1 MLNTTAPPARWWA
14 LWLIR
19 SVFRARGCQAYW
31 WKRTSTTT
39 SSIPLTSLVSVFF
52 FPLSPKLSPEILVL
66 LLQGT
71 SEYNSLPTQFCALLP
86 PLLISDKQA
95 RHREVTRWFCFA
107 AYTELAMS
115 TVKQSQAIP
124 FTGPYSLLVCHLRNL
139 TGKTYLRMCTE
150 WTITSQF
157 SVQIFKIQSRFWSI
171 RAGHSSFPLSLVWSL
186 HHTDCGGLL
195 SQVTWKSWMEPRR
208 TPWRSL
214 KISLWSTRSAW
225 CCWRWA
231 VRPAAVVPLQTGSVP
246 VLSRLMSNHRHLCD
260 KL

>member
-1 MLNTTAPPARWWA
+1 MGSLADKKCVQGQRVSGILVKKNFNYHILNPSD
-14 LWLIR
+14 L
-19 SVFRARGCQAYW
+19 
-31 WKRTSTTT
+31 
-39 SSIPLTSLVSVFF
+39 SSKWFFF

-71 SEYNSLPTQFCALLP
+71 SEYNSLPTQLCALLP

-150 WTITSQF
+150 
-157 SVQIFKIQSRFWSI
+157 
-171 RAGHSSFPLSLVWSL
+171 
-186 HHTDCGGLL
+186 
-195 SQVTWKSWMEPRR
+195 
-208 TPWRSL
+208 
-214 KISLWSTRSAW
+214 
-225 CCWRWA
+225 
-231 VRPAAVVPLQTGSVP
+231 
-246 VLSRLMSNHRHLCD
+246 
-260 KL
+260 